1 MICLSAEQNSNR
13 VGSDRTRHRDQN
25 EAASE
30 PCMHGAR
37 LFYGSTWQGFTPHD
51 GSKRHKE
58 ACSAHTG
65 GAVCLFVVLWRYQAI
80 IDEVR
85 AGLKW
90 LGVTVSSR
98 TATARDKGKKRRKK
112 GQVCIEVLR
121 LFRFAGAILCYFFGA
136 ATHVRHPAMHQVE
149 VEKAGGPGTPH
160 TCMLGTP
167 GNRP

>member
-1 MICLSAEQNSNR
+1 MHAWGTVVLRFYVAGVHASRRLQAPQR
-13 VGSDRTRHRDQN
+13 GLLGTHGGVG
-25 EAASE
+25 
-30 PCMHGAR
+30 
-37 LFYGSTWQGFTPHD
+37 LF
-51 GSKRHKE
+51 
-58 ACSAHTG
+58 
-65 GAVCLFVVLWRYQAI
+65 VCLFVVLWRYQAI